1 MIGQTFDFRKP
12 PPSSLESKVNSW
24 LTEAAKNR
32 SRIWSKYFEVEST
45 LILESVSSMSTAAAF
60 QEVPVHP
67 VAFRLKSQ
75 DATDF
80 LPLLILSRPV
90 VIGLIAA
97 SLGTILDEMPED
109 RSLSELEESL
119 CDLVIQK
126 LFLELVQS
134 AWPSTNPPKL
144 SVDAHGEPLSTN
156 LLEMTELVL
165 VARWLLELPF
175 GKTTVLFIIPRTGP
189 VAGLA
194 RPTTTFVPQP
204 DREHI
209 ESLVK
214 EMRVDVTVLL
224 GSASVSMLQLASLKP
239 GDVLVLNQKVA
250 DPLSAK
256 IAGVDKLQVWP
267 GAGGRRQAV
276 QVEDTIK

>member
-12 PPSSLESKVNSW
+12 LPSSLESKVNSW

-45 LILESVSSMSTAAAF
+45 LILESVHSMSTAAAF
-60 QEVPVHP
+60 QEVPVNP

-75 DATDF
+75 DANDF
-80 LPLLILSRPV
+80 HPLLILSRPV

-134 AWPSTNPPKL
+134 AWPSTNPLKL

-156 LLEMTELVL
+156 LMEMTELVL

-175 GKTTVLFIIPRTGP
+175 GKTTVLFIIPRSGP

-194 RPTTTFVPQP
+194 RPTTSFVPQP

-267 GAGGRRQAV
+267 GAVGRRQAV

>member
-45 LILESVSSMSTAAAF
+45 LILESVNSMSTAAAF

-67 VAFRLKSQ
+67 MAFRLKSQ
-75 DATDF
+75 DVTDF
-80 LPLLILSRPV
+80 VPLLVLSRSV

-97 SLGTILDEMPED
+97 SLGTILDQMPED

-134 AWPSTNPPKL
+134 AWPSVNPLKL

-156 LLEMTELVL
+156 LIEMTELVL

-194 RPTTTFVPQP
+194 RVATSFVQP

-224 GSASVSMLQLASLKP
+224 GAASVSMLQLASLKP

-256 IAGVDKLQVWP
+256 IAGLDKLKVWP
-267 GAGGRRQAV
+267 GAVGRRQAV